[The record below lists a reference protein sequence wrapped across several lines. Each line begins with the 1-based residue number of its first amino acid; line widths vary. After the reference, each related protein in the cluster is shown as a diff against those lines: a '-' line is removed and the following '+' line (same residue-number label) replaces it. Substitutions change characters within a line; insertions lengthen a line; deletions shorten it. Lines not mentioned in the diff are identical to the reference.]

1 MWLKQNKKKQQ
12 HRIRSHHKMHLNGSD
27 GERPNLPV
35 EVSWTVQELVMKYL
49 QILSWAKL
57 LQSEK

>member
-1 MWLKQNKKKQQ
+1 
-12 HRIRSHHKMHLNGSD
+12 MHLNRSD

-57 LQSEK
+57 LQSEKKNEVSKIA